1 MKLSIIFYWAG
12 DVYYWYG
19 KWLFPSTPSPGDTLN
34 MRSFLDDNLIKADCE
49 DIVFYGLGKYK
60 GIEVSMEGLLSG
72 YFDVKI
78 STINWRSNGIAIEI
92 TTDKYMEKM
101 LLEIIFGKKR
111 ANKMPGLYIGKEY
124 ERKAIQKGYTRSL
137 PPQS

>member
-1 MKLSIIFYWAG
+1 MFCWAG

-34 MRSFLDDNLIKADCE
+34 IDDNLIKAERE

-78 STINWRSNGIAIEI
+78 SAINWRSNEIAIEV
-92 TTDKYMEKM
+92 TTDKYMEKD
-101 LLEIIFGKKR
+101 
-111 ANKMPGLYIGKEY
+111 AIGNYLWKE
-124 ERKAIQKGYTRSL
+124 KSQ
-137 PPQS
+137 

>member
-19 KWLFPSTPSPGDTLN
+19 EWLFPSTPSPGDTLN
-34 MRSFLDDNLIKADCE
+34 MRSFLEDNLIKADCE

-92 TTDKYMEKM
+92 TTDKYMEKD
-101 LLEIIFGKKR
+101 
-111 ANKMPGLYIGKEY
+111 AIGNYLWREKS
-124 ERKAIQKGYTRSL
+124 Q
-137 PPQS
+137 